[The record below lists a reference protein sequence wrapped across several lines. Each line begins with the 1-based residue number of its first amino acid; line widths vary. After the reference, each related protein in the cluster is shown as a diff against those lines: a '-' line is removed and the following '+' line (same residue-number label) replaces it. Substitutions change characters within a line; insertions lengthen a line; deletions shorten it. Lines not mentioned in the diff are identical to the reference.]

1 MTGKVARAEA
11 HRRHHMSNMAFVLS
25 VRKRCCLPR
34 PFFIAFA
41 HKAAVTGW
49 YAAEKPKQFA

>member
-1 MTGKVARAEA
+1 MKVARAEA